1 MQEINPSK
9 IGIFGGSF
17 NPVHIGHLIIANF
30 FVEEFKLDYCYFV
43 PNFISPFKTGDYE
56 LIPAHNRLEMLKI
69 AIEDNPKFKVDS
81 FEVDKGG
88 ISYTSETIQYFQQ
101 KFPYSKLFLLIGS
114 DQAEKF
120 TQWRNWETI
129 VNATYLVIARRT
141 YNSFEPLSSNIP
153 SSFHSRIFSLR
164 NPLIEISSSNIREY
178 IKKGFSIKYLVPEK
192 VYYYITK
199 NNFF

>member
-1 MQEINPSK
+1 MQETNPSQ

-43 PNFISPFKTGDYE
+43 PNFISPFKIEEYE
-56 LIPAHNRLEMLKI
+56 LIPPQGRLEMLKI
-69 AIEDNPKFKVDS
+69 AIEDNPKFKIDS
-81 FEVDKGG
+81 FEIDKGG
-88 ISYTSETIQYFQQ
+88 ISYTFETIQYFQHR
-101 KFPYSKLFLLIGS
+101 FPYSKLFLLIGS

-120 TQWRNWETI
+120 TQWKNWGTI
-129 VNATYLVIARRT
+129 LNASYLVIARRT
-141 YNSFEPLSSNIP
+141 LNNLDLQYSNIP
-153 SSFHSRIFSLR
+153 SSFHSKIFFLN

-192 VYYYITK
+192 VNNYLEK
-199 NNFF
+199 NKFF